1 MNGMLRLMRYISFI
15 FLIALSGGCGVYTP
29 YGAQTS
35 GARTYSVDYFK
46 SQTPQASPTVAL
58 NFTESLKDLIQR
70 QSTLKLVDED
80 GELRY
85 SGAIV
90 DYRVQ
95 PISVQGDETASRN
108 RLTVTVQVRYTNT
121 IEKDLSFDRSFS
133 KFADYDSSS
142 DLLSVEED
150 LMSQINE
157 QLLQEIFNASL
168 GNW

>member
-1 MNGMLRLMRYISFI
+1 MNGMMRLMRYISFI

>member
-1 MNGMLRLMRYISFI
+1 MLHLMKNISFI
-15 FLIALSGGCGVYTP
+15 LLVALWGGCGVYTP

-95 PISVQGDETASRN
+95 PISVQGADELASRN

-142 DLLSVEED
+142 DLLAVEEE

>member
-1 MNGMLRLMRYISFI
+1 MRLMRYISFI

-70 QSTLKLVDED
+70 QSTLKLVYED

>member
-1 MNGMLRLMRYISFI
+1 MMRLMRYISFI

>member
-1 MNGMLRLMRYISFI
+1 MSRSIANGFISIFML
-15 FLIALSGGCGVYTP
+15 ALLGGCGVYTP

-46 SQTPQASPTVAL
+46 SQTSQASPTVAL
-58 NFTESLKDLIQR
+58 NFTEALKDLIQR

-95 PISVQGDETASRN
+95 PISVQGDETTSRN

-121 IEKDLSFDRSFS
+121 VDKELSFDRSFS

-142 DLLSVEED
+142 DLLTVEED

>member
-1 MNGMLRLMRYISFI
+1 MRLMRYISFI

>member
-1 MNGMLRLMRYISFI
+1 M
-15 FLIALSGGCGVYTP
+15 
-29 YGAQTS
+29 
-35 GARTYSVDYFK
+35 
-46 SQTPQASPTVAL
+46 
-58 NFTESLKDLIQR
+58 
-70 QSTLKLVDED
+70 
-80 GELRY
+80 RY

-133 KFADYDSSS
+133 KFSDYDSSS

>member
-1 MNGMLRLMRYISFI
+1 M
-15 FLIALSGGCGVYTP
+15 
-29 YGAQTS
+29 
-35 GARTYSVDYFK
+35 
-46 SQTPQASPTVAL
+46 
-58 NFTESLKDLIQR
+58 
-70 QSTLKLVDED
+70 
-80 GELRY
+80 RY

>member
-1 MNGMLRLMRYISFI
+1 MLRLVRNISFV
-15 FLIALSGGCGVYTP
+15 FLVALAGGCGVYTP